1 MKFYNYV
8 AIGALLGLIQSNQ
21 ALKLVAYNRDE
32 VDDLLDK
39 QDAKDAQELTQKEM
53 GDQTSKM
60 NQIGNM
66 SRKHSSAE
74 DEDFMKSVFDQYATQ
89 GIDKRGNPTGMDI
102 LAKDKAYEAAKDI
115 IVRWNDLPEQNAK
128 KYLDERF
135 DNNWKKIDV
144 NNAGF
149 IDETEAF

>member
-1 MKFYNYV
+1 
-8 AIGALLGLIQSNQ
+8 
-21 ALKLVAYNRDE
+21 
-32 VDDLLDK
+32 
-39 QDAKDAQELTQKEM
+39 M

-66 SRKHSSAE
+66 SRKHSAAE
-74 DEDFMKSVFDQYATQ
+74 DEDFMKATFDQYATQ

-102 LAKDKAYEAAKDI
+102 LSKEKAYEAAKDI
-115 IVRWNDLPEQNAK
+115 IVKWNDLPEQNAK

-135 DNNWKKIDV
+135 DANWKKIDV